1 MAGIFISYRRDDS
14 RHAAG
19 RLGDDLAAVF
29 GAPSIFRDVES
40 IAPGV
45 DFEVALDQAL
55 ANCAVMLVVI
65 GPRWATITDREGRRR
80 LDQPGDWIRI
90 EVARALERNVRLIPV
105 MLEDTPLPDVAALPS
120 ELRGLVRRQTLPLSD
135 GRWKGDV
142 ARLVETLERIPGLQR
157 VAAAAPAPTP
167 APAPAVAD
175 KGRGGLWKGVALGAG
190 GLLVLAVLLA
200 EPRGDEPAPV
210 GPGGQDAP
218 TPAPA
223 PAPTPA
229 PAPAPQAQALQPTQ
243 QAQPVL
249 APPEQLQA
257 IANRVLQ
264 GRWQAEHDPTVFIE
278 MQQIGDRVSAQF
290 QANGVAVGQGQGSFD
305 GRQLQ
310 MQIQVELLG
319 QPLMQGRCALQWV
332 PGQGR
337 LMGPCQ
343 WPTGVEASVWG
354 KRG

>member
-29 GAPSIFRDVES
+29 GTPSIFRDVES

-55 ANCAVMLVVI
+55 ASCAVMLVVI
-65 GPRWATITDREGRRR
+65 GPRWATVTDREGRRR

-120 ELRGLVRRQTLPLSD
+120 ELRPLVRRQTLPLSD
-135 GRWKGDV
+135 GRWKGDI
-142 ARLVETLERIPGLQR
+142 ARLVETLERIPGVQR
-157 VAAAAPAPTP
+157 LAPKPTP
-167 APAPAVAD
+167 APVPAPPPPPEPS
-175 KGRGGLWKGVALGAG
+175 KGHGGLWKGVALGAG
-190 GLLVLAVLLA
+190 GLMLLAVLLA
-200 EPRGDEPAPV
+200 DPTPSPSD
-210 GPGGQDAP
+210 GGDAP
-218 TPAPA
+218 PAPA
-223 PAPTPA
+223 PAPAPAPSPAPVQQTQPAPQPA
-229 PAPAPQAQALQPTQ
+229 PAQPALT
-243 QAQPVL
+243 
-249 APPEQLQA
+249 PPDQLQA

-290 QANGVAVGQGQGSFD
+290 QANGVAIGQGQGSFD

-319 QPLMQGRCALQWV
+319 QPLMQGRCAMQWV